1 MSGAAVRPSQLRSPG
16 ESTSAGSECHRR
28 PPTPCWGEPDCEKE
42 NLVNSSSG
50 PMSPRELGAKKPPPP
65 QPRRK
70 QAAKQSNMSATN
82 VASSPTASSPFRDI
96 TAKASRT
103 LKSLESR
110 ISPRG
115 TPKGTPR
122 GTPRSSMGS
131 LRRSRQTQSTG
142 SLPRYEAG
150 EAPAGAVKMSA
161 AQIIDDLRA
170 ELAARDEALEKS
182 NRNGLELCRQ
192 LQDFADFYEQAKNEA
207 FEAKKSVSELTHQI
221 WKMNN
226 EREADKHNNEQE
238 LTQLRED
245 CSRLKEAASRL
256 HDRLE
261 EERAEA
267 RLSSSTRQA
276 EKWEWAHEK
285 VARVLVSLGAEAP
298 RETSPEALVQCADS
312 LRRRWES
319 AEDLAASQSQGLREE
334 ASAHA
339 ARVADLTASNSRLE
353 HEVRVLRNSLQEL
366 KGSVRVLCRMRPPN
380 RGDGT
385 AVTQDGKSL
394 VLRPPQFDRDM
405 EFSFDKVFGVASQQA
420 EVYKEVEGLVR
431 STLDGFTSMIFAYG
445 QTGSGKTFT
454 IDGTTEQPGVQR
466 RALEQLLCTCPPDCS
481 IAMSVVEVYNDAVRD
496 LLGGNPKELMDVR
509 QSAEGIP
516 EAPGSVSMFGC
527 VSVPGL
533 CCQTVASEEE
543 AQDLLATARANR
555 AVGSTQL
562 NARSSRSHLILS
574 LAVVR
579 SLSGVPVGFLHL
591 CDLAGS
597 ERTKLS
603 LAEGDRM
610 KEANHINKSLSA
622 LGDVLHA
629 LANKSSH
636 VPYRNSKLTSL
647 LRDCLGG
654 NSKVLMLAQAS
665 SDACDLSETFSTLSF
680 AARVKTIEKGKIT
693 KASHLKDDPPK
704 TKRHH

>member
-1 MSGAAVRPSQLRSPG
+1 MSSPG
-16 ESTSAGSECHRR
+16 RGASFGSPQWSAVELYDRIHDLEKKLSSERASRREEVAFLTRIHQKELTAFQARIAEAGDELHRER
-28 PPTPCWGEPDCEKE
+28 HTHGEA
-42 NLVNSSSG
+42 
-50 PMSPRELGAKKPPPP
+50 LGA
-65 QPRRK
+65 Q
-70 QAAKQSNMSATN
+70 
-82 VASSPTASSPFRDI
+82 
-96 TAKASRT
+96 
-103 LKSLESR
+103 LEHLDH
-110 ISPRG
+110 
-115 TPKGTPR
+115 
-122 GTPRSSMGS
+122 
-131 LRRSRQTQSTG
+131 LRRQVSSQ
-142 SLPRYEAG
+142 
-150 EAPAGAVKMSA
+150 
-161 AQIIDDLRA
+161 
-170 ELAARDEALEKS
+170 DEKI
-182 NRNGLELCRQ
+182 GQ
-192 LQDFADFYEQAKNEA
+192 L
-207 FEAKKSVSELTHQI
+207 
-221 WKMNN
+221 
-226 EREADKHNNEQE
+226 
-238 LTQLRED
+238 
-245 CSRLKEAASRL
+245 
-256 HDRLE
+256 
-261 EERAEA
+261 ERA
-267 RLSSSTRQA
+267 RQA
-276 EKWEWAHEK
+276 QAQQIGELNQMVGMLQAEAHEK
-285 VARVLVSLGAEAP
+285 VARVQVSLGAQAP

-312 LRRRWES
+312 LRRQWES
-319 AEDLAASQSQGLREE
+319 AEDLASSQSQGLREE

-385 AVTQDGKSL
+385 AVTQDGKNL

-405 EFSFDKVFGVASQQA
+405 EFSFDKVFGTASQQG

-454 IDGTTEQPGVQR
+454 IDGTAEHPGVQR

-496 LLGGNPKELMDVR
+496 LLGGNPQELMDVR
-509 QSAEGIP
+509 QSAEGMP
-516 EAPGSVSMFGC
+516 DTPGSVSMFGC

-543 AQDLLATARANR
+543 ARELLATARANR
-555 AVGSTQL
+555 AVGITQL
-562 NARSSRSHLILS
+562 NSRSSRSHLILS

-579 SLSGVPVGFLHL
+579 SISGVPLGFLHL

-693 KASHLKDDPPK
+693 KATHLKDDPPK

>member
-1 MSGAAVRPSQLRSPG
+1 MSSPG
-16 ESTSAGSECHRR
+16 RGASFGSPQWSAVELYDRIHDLEKKLSSERASRREEVAFLTRIHQKELTAFQARIAEAGDELHRER
-28 PPTPCWGEPDCEKE
+28 HTHGEA
-42 NLVNSSSG
+42 
-50 PMSPRELGAKKPPPP
+50 LGA
-65 QPRRK
+65 Q
-70 QAAKQSNMSATN
+70 
-82 VASSPTASSPFRDI
+82 
-96 TAKASRT
+96 
-103 LKSLESR
+103 LEHLDH
-110 ISPRG
+110 
-115 TPKGTPR
+115 
-122 GTPRSSMGS
+122 
-131 LRRSRQTQSTG
+131 LRRQVSSQ
-142 SLPRYEAG
+142 
-150 EAPAGAVKMSA
+150 
-161 AQIIDDLRA
+161 
-170 ELAARDEALEKS
+170 DEKI
-182 NRNGLELCRQ
+182 GQ
-192 LQDFADFYEQAKNEA
+192 L
-207 FEAKKSVSELTHQI
+207 
-221 WKMNN
+221 
-226 EREADKHNNEQE
+226 
-238 LTQLRED
+238 
-245 CSRLKEAASRL
+245 
-256 HDRLE
+256 
-261 EERAEA
+261 ERA
-267 RLSSSTRQA
+267 RQA
-276 EKWEWAHEK
+276 QAQQIGELNQMVGMLQAEAHEK
-285 VARVLVSLGAEAP
+285 VARVQVSLGAQAP

-312 LRRRWES
+312 LRRQWES
-319 AEDLAASQSQGLREE
+319 AEDLASSQSQGLREE
-334 ASAHA
+334 ASAHD

-353 HEVRVLRNSLQEL
+353 HEGRVLRNSLQEL

-385 AVTQDGKSL
+385 AVTQDGKNL

-405 EFSFDKVFGVASQQA
+405 EFSFDKVFGTASQQG

-454 IDGTTEQPGVQR
+454 IDGTAEHPGVQR

-509 QSAEGIP
+509 QSAEGMP
-516 EAPGSVSMFGC
+516 DTPGSVSMFGC

-543 AQDLLATARANR
+543 ARELLATARANR

-562 NARSSRSHLILS
+562 NSRSSRSHLILS

-579 SLSGVPVGFLHL
+579 SISGVPLGFLHL

-693 KASHLKDDPPK
+693 KATHLKDDPPK